1 MSEKQAVMTNDS
13 ETEIKRAFSLSRDER
28 TAVREF
34 FDGLCIEKEKPE
46 AVIFFCSPDYDT
58 VKLEKELNRQFG
70 DIPLIGCTTAGEITP
85 EGYHAGSITGAVL
98 SRTHFTCVSKR
109 YDMISNFNIQ
119 DGIEFGRSLK
129 QQLNRVADNASGS
142 NSFAFMLI
150 DGLSGAEE
158 RVTASLGSELGEI
171 NLIGGSTA
179 DDFKLKQTQIFH
191 DGRFHTDSAVV
202 VMVHTDLPFQ
212 VSYTHHYVA
221 SDAKAVITEAD
232 PITREVLEING
243 LPATREYA
251 RLCGVEEKDLDIVVA
266 SKHPIMVKVGGTY
279 FSRGVMGINHQ
290 NQSIK
295 FACAIDKG
303 VVCSIARPDDPK
315 QNLEKLF
322 RDMENEIGPLALVIG
337 CDCAARK
344 MNFQIQGIL
353 DDMSQ
358 IYAANNVIGFASF
371 GEQFNSLHMNNSF
384 SCVAIGSKARAHD

>member
-1 MSEKQAVMTNDS
+1 MTDPCDA
-13 ETEIKRAFSLSRDER
+13 EIKRAFSLSADER

-34 FDGLCIEKEKPE
+34 YDGLCIAEERPE
-46 AVIFFCSPDYDT
+46 AVIFFCSPEYDT
-58 VKLEKELNRQFG
+58 AVLEKELNRQFG

-85 EGYHAGSITGAVL
+85 EGYHAGSITGAAL

-109 YDMISNFNIQ
+109 YDRISKFNIQ

-129 QQLNRVADNASGS
+129 HELRRAVDNVSGS

-150 DGLSGAEE
+150 DGLSNAEE

-171 NLIGGSTA
+171 SMIGGSTA

-191 DGRFHTDSAVV
+191 EGKFRTDSAVV
-202 VMVHTDLPFQ
+202 MLVHTDLPFQ

-243 LPATREYA
+243 LPASQEYA
-251 RLCGVEEKDLDIVVA
+251 RLCGVEEQDLDIVIA
-266 SKHPIMVKVGGTY
+266 SKHPVMVKVGGTY
-279 FSRGVMGINHQ
+279 FSRGVMGIDHEKH
-290 NQSIK
+290 SIR

-303 VVCSIARPDDPK
+303 VVCSIARPDDP
-315 QNLEKLF
+315 QLNLETLF
-322 RDMENEIGPLALVIG
+322 SDISSEIGPLSLVIG

-353 DDMSQ
+353 DEMSQ

-371 GEQFNSLHMNNSF
+371 GEQFNTLHMNNSF
-384 SCVAIGSKARAHD
+384 SCIAIGRKAQVRD

>member
-1 MSEKQAVMTNDS
+1 MAEQTDA
-13 ETEIKRAFSLSRDER
+13 EIKRAFSLSSDER
-28 TAVREF
+28 TAVQELHE
-34 FDGLCIEKEKPE
+34 GLCIGEERPE

-58 VKLEKELNRQFG
+58 ALLEQELNRCFG

-85 EGYHAGSITGAVL
+85 EGYRAGSITGAAL
-98 SRTHFTCVSKR
+98 SRDHFTCVSKR
-109 YDMISNFNIQ
+109 YDLISKFSIQ

-129 QQLNRVADNASGS
+129 QKLRRVADNVSGS

-158 RVTASLGSELGEI
+158 RVTAALGSELGEI
-171 NLIGGSTA
+171 NLLGGSTA

-191 DGRFHTDSAVV
+191 DGKFRTDSAVV
-202 VMVHTDLPFQ
+202 VLVHTDLPFQ

-243 LPATREYA
+243 LPATLEYA
-251 RLCGVEEKDLDIVVA
+251 RLCGVEEQDLDIVVA

-279 FSRGVMGINHQ
+279 FSRGVMGIDHEKR
-290 NQSIK
+290 SIK

-303 VVCSIARPDDPK
+303 VVCSIARPDDP
-315 QNLEKLF
+315 QLNLETLF
-322 RDMENEIGPLALVIG
+322 NDIKSEIGPLSLVIG

-371 GEQFNSLHMNNSF
+371 GEQFNTLHMNNSF
-384 SCVAIGSKARAHD
+384 SCVAIGRKARARD